1 MPIYLSIFALLALTG
16 RQKSEHFS
24 KFLFA
29 AWILFLILFVGTRQD
44 VGCDF
49 NGYLYRFQSYAYI
62 TLAQALREPEFL
74 FSLLNFTVLNL
85 GLDYMWLNVA
95 AATIVFAGFTAFAV
109 RFERPIHFLAL
120 AFPILIVQLSM
131 SGIRQAIALS
141 FLMLALNAFRD
152 GNRILTFV
160 FILIGSQFH
169 TSCIIFL
176 PLVFLIGR
184 NPSIWTLAAATTVA
198 IPLLVYFGGERFEA
212 YQQRYSEGEVESLG
226 AMFRGALLVVT
237 AAIFQIY
244 IDRYKSAY
252 PRDFP
257 LMQFFSIASFALIPV
272 LFLSSIAAHRI
283 GFYIMPFHI
292 IMLLRAPGILQP
304 NRRDTTLEM
313 MPFVAYGL
321 YLTVWLWTSRH
332 AQICYIPYQSYLF

>member
-1 MPIYLSIFALLALTG
+1 MPLYLSIFALLAITG
-16 RQKSEHFS
+16 RQESERFS
-24 KFLFA
+24 KLLFT
-29 AWILFLILFVGTRQD
+29 AWILFLIVFVGTRQD

-49 NGYLYRFQSYAYI
+49 NGYLYRFQYYAYI
-62 TLAQALREPEFL
+62 SVEQSLREPEFL
-74 FSLLNFTVLNL
+74 FSLLNHAIQNL
-85 GLDYMWLNVA
+85 GLNYMWLNVA
-95 AATIVFAGFTAFAV
+95 ASIIVFAGFTAFAS

-131 SGIRQAIALS
+131 SGIRQAMALS

-152 GNRILTFV
+152 GKRVMTLI

-176 PLVFLIGR
+176 PLIFLIGR
-184 NPSIWTLAAATTVA
+184 MPSIWTLATATALA

-212 YQQRYSEGEVESLG
+212 YQQRYSEGDVESLG
-226 AMFRGALLVVT
+226 AMFRVALLVIS

-244 IDRYKSAY
+244 IDRYQKLY

-257 LMQFFSIASFALIPV
+257 LMRFFSIASLALIPIV
-272 LFLSSIAAHRI
+272 FISSIAAHRI

-292 IMLLRAPGILQP
+292 IMLLRAPNVLQP
-304 NRRDTTLEM
+304 ERRDTILEM
-313 MPFVAYGL
+313 MPFVAYAL
-321 YLTVWLWTSRH
+321 YLFVWLSTSRH
-332 AQICYIPYQSYLF
+332 AKSCYIPYDSYLL